1 MKYEELKFENIE
13 TEKKDKEGFNEYYN
27 ICKSL
32 KGMTYEQARRKAF
45 NILNDANAGTIYIN
59 NIMNYVDEWIELAI
73 GENKNVLRYI
83 EENKNK
89 VQTDIG
95 GGWEGSLHMML
106 DP

>member
-45 NILNDANAGTIYIN
+45 DFLNDNNVSVTTINGIMEHILYWAQLLYDDYIRDYIIKN
-59 NIMNYVDEWIELAI
+59 RNEVQPQNI
-73 GENKNVLRYI
+73 
-83 EENKNK
+83 
-89 VQTDIG
+89 Q
-95 GGWEGSLHMML
+95 GWEVTLDVLL